1 MRVARLLVAA
11 GLLVVV
17 MPLAAQ
23 EPAVTARLAP
33 GDTLQL
39 TLGDALRRAQPASE
53 QIAIFERQL
62 TRARANKTTATSS
75 LLPQVTLTPAYTN
88 IIETPFRQFFA
99 VDDNGSSEN
108 PFTARNTWQIGGNV
122 AWTPINFAAY
132 SQVQGASRGIDL
144 ARLQLSQ
151 QEAFTLLTV
160 AASYYN
166 AILADQL
173 LTIRLA
179 TLEQAERTYKEIRLG
194 YEVGTQSEFDALR
207 ARVARDNQVPAVTQA
222 RAQRAINFTQ
232 LKQLLDLPLDRELDL
247 TTSLD
252 EVTATP
258 TLPDTLV
265 QRLGAADT
273 AADLRNVVQQAEV
286 GVQQARAFYDAAG
299 RQWLPTVTGF
309 LNYNQ
314 AGFGSS
320 FWPSS
325 GGWFDDV
332 NAGFALNFPIFTGG
346 RILGQRRAARA
357 DLEIAEQG
365 LKLTREQA
373 ALDNVSVTARLQ
385 EAEDNAQATQAVV
398 EQAQRAYEIA
408 ELRFREGLS
417 TQTELQ
423 DVRIQLEEAR
433 ANRAS
438 SFRDLQVARLRL
450 VLLPYLPLG
459 TADPSIVNAGISTRA
474 ATGSVSSE
482 ITAPSASRR

>member
-11 GLLVVV
+11 GLFAFVK
-17 MPLAAQ
+17 PLAAQ
-23 EPAVTARLAP
+23 EPAPTAMLAP
-33 GDTLQL
+33 GDTLRM

-53 QIAIFERQL
+53 QITIFEQQL
-62 TRARANKTTATSS
+62 TRARADKTTAVSD
-75 LLPQVTLTPAYTN
+75 LLPQVTLTPTYSN
-88 IIETPFRQFFA
+88 IIETPFRQFFDQSGA
-99 VDDNGSSEN
+99 GEN
-108 PFTARNTWQIGGNV
+108 PFTVRNTWRVGGNAV
-122 AWTPINFAAY
+122 WTPINFAAY
-132 SQVQGASRGIDL
+132 SQIEGASRGIDL

-151 QEAFTLLTV
+151 QEAYTILTV

-173 LTIRLA
+173 LSIRLA
-179 TLEQAERTYKEIRLG
+179 TLEQAERTFKEIQLG

-207 ARVARDNQVPAVTQA
+207 ARVARDNQVPAVTEA
-222 RAQRAINFTQ
+222 RATRAITFTQ
-232 LKQLLDLPLDRELDL
+232 LKQLLDLPIDRELDL
-247 TTSLD
+247 VTSLD
-252 EVTATP
+252 EVTTMP
-258 TLPDTLV
+258 TLPDTIS
-265 QRLGAADT
+265 QRLGVADT
-273 AADLRNVVQQAEV
+273 ASDRRNVVQQAEV
-286 GVQQARAFYDAAG
+286 SVQQARAFYDAAG
-299 RQWLPTVTGF
+299 RQWLPTVYGF
-309 LNYNQ
+309 VNYDK

-325 GGWFDDV
+325 GGWFDDF
-332 NAGFALNFPIFTGG
+332 NAGFGLNFPLFTGG

-357 DLEIAEQG
+357 DLEIAEQS

-373 ALDNVSVTARLQ
+373 ALDNVSITSRLR

-438 SFRDLQVARLRL
+438 AFRDLQVARLRL
-450 VLLPYLPLG
+450 VLLPYLPIG

-474 ATGSVSSE
+474 ATGSASSS